1 MAWRCRLLQTKSSRI
16 FSTQLGQWRV
26 KYCTDSVDWPVVR
39 VPEVERFIVDC
50 MTKAGTRPA
59 HAKSLAQNLVAADH
73 RGHYS
78 HGLNRLDM
86 YVHDIS
92 TGMTVSDCEPQII
105 SERAATAHV
114 DGRNLLGPV
123 VGDFCMALAIHKAK
137 TAGIGL
143 VSAKNSNHYG
153 IAGWYAMQASQQGL
167 LGMSM
172 TNTSPLSVP
181 TRAQK
186 PVLGTNPLSLAAP
199 AKPGDDFVL
208 DMATTTV
215 ALGKI
220 ELHDRKGIRIPNS
233 WGVDSKG
240 KESNDPQVVI
250 EGGGL
255 MPLGG
260 TEMTGGY
267 KGYGLAMLVEILC
280 GILADAD
287 YGPNIRKWRNTDR
300 IANLGQCFV
309 AIDPE
314 SFAPGFCDRMADLM
328 ETCRSMPAAEGE
340 DSVLVAGDLERQ
352 HIQLCDTRGG
362 IPYHPNQIQFGE
374 GHTLPPNQ
382 IQFGVST
389 DQEGHTLPP
398 NQIQFG
404 VSTDQ
409 EGHTLPPNQIQFG
422 VSTDQE
428 GHTLPPNQIQF
439 GVSTDQEGHTL
450 PPNQIQFGVST
461 DQEGHT
467 LPPNQIQFGVST
479 DQEGHTLPPNQI
491 QFGVSTDQEGHTL
504 PPNQIQFGVST
515 DQEGHTLPPNQ
526 IQFGVSTDQEGHT
539 LPPNQIQFG
548 VSTDQEGHTLPPN
561 QIQFGEELA
570 QKLGVTPMTTS

>member
-1 MAWRCRLLQTKSSRI
+1 MVGLQ
-16 FSTQLGQWRV
+16 
-26 KYCTDSVDWPVVR
+26 
-39 VPEVERFIVDC
+39 EVERFIVDC
-50 MTKAGTRPA
+50 MTKVGTRSA

-92 TGMTVSDCEPQII
+92 SGITVSDCEPQIV

-114 DGRNLLGPV
+114 DGSNLLGPV
-123 VGDFCMALAIHKAK
+123 VGDFSMALAIQKAR
-137 TAGIGL
+137 TSGIGL
-143 VSAKNSNHYG
+143 VSARNSNHYG

-220 ELHDRKGIRIPNS
+220 ELHDRKGIPIPNS

-260 TEMTGGY
+260 SEMTGGY
-267 KGYGLAMLVEILC
+267 KGYGLAMLVEIMC

-287 YGPNIRKWRNTDR
+287 YGPNIRRWRNTDR
-300 IANLGQCFV
+300 IANLGQCFM

-314 SFAPGFCDRMADLM
+314 SFAPGFCDRMGDLM
-328 ETCRSMPAAEGE
+328 QTCRTLPTAEGE
-340 DSVLVAGDLERQ
+340 EAVLVAGDPERQ
-352 HIQLCDTRGG
+352 HMELCERRGG

-374 GHTLPPNQ
+374 
-382 IQFGVST
+382 
-389 DQEGHTLPP
+389 
-398 NQIQFG
+398 
-404 VSTDQ
+404 
-409 EGHTLPPNQIQFG
+409 
-422 VSTDQE
+422 
-428 GHTLPPNQIQF
+428 
-439 GVSTDQEGHTL
+439 
-450 PPNQIQFGVST
+450 
-461 DQEGHT
+461 
-467 LPPNQIQFGVST
+467 
-479 DQEGHTLPPNQI
+479 
-491 QFGVSTDQEGHTL
+491 
-504 PPNQIQFGVST
+504 
-515 DQEGHTLPPNQ
+515 
-526 IQFGVSTDQEGHT
+526 
-539 LPPNQIQFG
+539 
-548 VSTDQEGHTLPPN
+548 
-561 QIQFGEELA
+561 ELA
-570 QKLGVTPMTTS
+570 KKLGVTPMTTS